1 MQIDPMPSSFSP
13 GLTRA
18 QKVSDGLEMAF
29 LSEMLKYA
37 GPRPLEGEFGGGA
50 GEEQFA
56 SLLTETYAGAVA
68 GRIDL
73 GLTGKI
79 GGKP

>member
-1 MQIDPMPSSFSP
+1 MQTYPLPGFPSPS
-13 GLTRA
+13 LTRA
-18 QKVSDGLEMAF
+18 QKVSDGLEKAF
-29 LSEMLKYA
+29 LTEMLKYA

-56 SLLTETYAGAVA
+56 SLLTETYAGAIA

-73 GLTGKI
+73 GLARRI
-79 GGKP
+79 GGRP